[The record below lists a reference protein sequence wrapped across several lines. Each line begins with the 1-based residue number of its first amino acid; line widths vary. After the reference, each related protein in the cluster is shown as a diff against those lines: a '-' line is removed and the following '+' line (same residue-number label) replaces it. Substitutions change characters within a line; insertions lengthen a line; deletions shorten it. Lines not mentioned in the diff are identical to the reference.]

1 MLMAQPLTPALS
13 PQAGRGSCVAEM
25 CRSYL
30 WLWPIRTLLMF
41 AALHAH
47 AATLDVPTPYIPSTR
62 GNADEM
68 LRLAGVTP
76 NDVVYDLGSGDGR
89 IVIAAARDYGARG
102 VGIDID
108 PALVR
113 ESTENARRAGV
124 AERTVFRAS
133 DIFAVNLS
141 EATVVT
147 MYLLSGLVAKLEPKL
162 LAELKP
168 GTRIVAHDY
177 GFPTWQPDRKVQI
190 SKSYMLYIVPA
201 KVAGV
206 WRIETAMTRGRE
218 FTLDLKQQYQQ
229 VRGGVRV
236 QGGFLP
242 AFEAQLDGEKISF
255 ILVDDDMSYRF
266 EGKVRAD
273 VMEGVVRYGYG
284 PKALEQPWRAQRL
297 TAP

>member
-1 MLMAQPLTPALS
+1 MRAVLAPCLIAL
-13 PQAGRGSCVAEM
+13 Q
-25 CRSYL
+25 
-30 WLWPIRTLLMF
+30 
-41 AALHAH
+41 AH
-47 AATLDVPTPYIPSTR
+47 AAVLDVPTPYIPSTR

-124 AERTVFRAS
+124 EARAAFRAS
-133 DIFAVNLS
+133 DIFAVDLG

-177 GFPTWQPDRKVQI
+177 GFPQWQPDRTVRLTKT
-190 SKSYMLYIVPA
+190 YMLYVVPA

-206 WRIETAMTRGRE
+206 WRIEAPMTRGRE
-218 FTLDLKQQYQQ
+218 FTLDLQQQHQQ

-242 AFEAQLDGEKISF
+242 AFEARLDGDRLSFVLVEDDISH
-255 ILVDDDMSYRF
+255 RF
-266 EGKVRAD
+266 
-273 VMEGVVRYGYG
+273 EGVVRGQTIEGVVRHGYG
-284 PKALEQPWRAQRL
+284 PKTTNQAWRAQRVA
-297 TAP
+297 APDAGSPR

>member
-1 MLMAQPLTPALS
+1 MHARLWGGLIAVLLMAALQTS
-13 PQAGRGSCVAEM
+13 HG
-25 CRSYL
+25 
-30 WLWPIRTLLMF
+30 
-41 AALHAH
+41 AAV
-47 AATLDVPTPYIPSTR
+47 LDVPTPYIPSTR

-68 LRLAGVTP
+68 LRLAAITP

-108 PALVR
+108 AALVR
-113 ESTENARRAGV
+113 ESTENARKAGV
-124 AERTVFRAS
+124 SDRTVFRAS
-133 DIFAVNLS
+133 DIFAVNLR

-177 GFPTWQPDRKVQI
+177 GFEKWQPDRKQQI
-190 SKSYMLYIVPA
+190 SKTYMLYVVPA
-201 KVAGV
+201 RVAGG
-206 WRIETAMTRGRE
+206 WQIEAPLTRGRE
-218 FTLDLKQQYQQ
+218 FLLDLQQQYQQ

-242 AFEAQLDGEKISF
+242 AFEARMDGGKISF
-255 ILVDDDMSYRF
+255 VLVEDDVSYRF
-266 EGKVRAD
+266 EGTVDGDA
-273 VMEGVVRYGYG
+273 MAGVVRYGYG
-284 PKALEQPWRAQRL
+284 PKLSEQSWLARRVVGGL
-297 TAP
+297 

>member
-1 MLMAQPLTPALS
+1 MLRLTCQLLLYLLVLN
-13 PQAGRGSCVAEM
+13 AG
-25 CRSYL
+25 
-30 WLWPIRTLLMF
+30 
-41 AALHAH
+41 

-62 GNADEM
+62 GNVDEI

-102 VGIDID
+102 VGIDFD

-113 ESTENARRAGV
+113 VSTDNARRAGV
-124 AERTVFRAS
+124 AERTTFQAS
-133 DIFAVNLS
+133 DIFAVNLA

-177 GFPTWQPDRKVQI
+177 GFATWQPDRKVQI
-190 SKSYMLYIVPA
+190 SKSYMLYVVPA
-201 KVAGV
+201 KVAGG
-206 WRIETAMTRGRE
+206 WRIDAAMTRGRE
-218 FTLDLKQQYQQ
+218 FTLDLQQQYQQ

-242 AFEAQLDGEKISF
+242 AFEARIDGEKISF
-255 ILVDDDMSYRF
+255 VLVEDDVSYHF
-266 EGKVRAD
+266 EGTVRDD

-284 PKALEQPWRAQRL
+284 PASGANVSQQPWRGRHKA
-297 TAP
+297 AHP